1 MLKTIFT
8 SPKLEYWRVWIP
20 QPIFNGLVVF
30 IGTTLFIFIFHLLAN
45 PAVPVSRGADIWSF
59 PLTIPIVGSI
69 GYTIVLC
76 IFRVMAW
83 LSGYRPFKIS
93 KAFQN
98 EHDINHFEECLKK
111 RIQEYGFELFW
122 EHPQKGFIGVKGI
135 ELVKEGGVAFN
146 EKAFPIRLIYFKK
159 PSSNG
164 ANQFTATIKAEI
176 RSIPVW
182 DTGEGEVLQQLG
194 HELLREL

>member
-30 IGTTLFIFIFHLLAN
+30 VGTTLIILLFHLFVN
-45 PAVPVSRGADIWSF
+45 PAIPTSRGTDIWSF

-69 GYTIVLC
+69 GYTVVLY
-76 IFRVMAW
+76 IFRIMAW
-83 LSGYRPFKIS
+83 LSGYRPFTIS
-93 KAFQN
+93 KEF
-98 EHDINHFEECLKK
+98 HDERDITHFEECLKK

-122 EHPQKGFIGVKGI
+122 ENPQKGFIGVKGI
-135 ELVKEGGVAFN
+135 QLVKEGVVAFT
-146 EKAFPIRLIYFKK
+146 EKAFPIRFIYFKK
-159 PSSNG
+159 PSSNTP
-164 ANQFTATIKAEI
+164 NQLKVTLKAEI

-182 DTGEGEVLQQLG
+182 DTGEGEVLQKLG
-194 HELLREL
+194 DELLRDL